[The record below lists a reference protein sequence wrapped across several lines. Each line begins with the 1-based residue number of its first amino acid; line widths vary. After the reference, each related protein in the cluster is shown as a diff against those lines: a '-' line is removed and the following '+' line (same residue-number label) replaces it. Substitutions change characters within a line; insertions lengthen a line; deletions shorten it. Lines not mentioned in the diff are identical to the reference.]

1 LYLRGLEKLSVDSGT
16 VQILPNGTAASTSRM
31 QQLSIAGAPDAWT
44 AKFDLADNDLVL
56 DYAGASPIA
65 TIANQIKSAYAA
77 GSWSGNG
84 LTSSMADPSNF
95 ALGVAEA
102 SALYTTF
109 PAVFSGQEV
118 DNSSVLVAYTRYGDA
133 NLDGAVNLAD
143 FNRLAANFGAAG
155 TLWTDGDFNYDG
167 SVKLSDYNLLAGNFG
182 LSAAGSEVTPQDWTN
197 LSAAVP
203 EPTTM
208 ILPFAAIAALARR
221 RRARRAAR

>member
-1 LYLRGLEKLSVDSGT
+1 
-16 VQILPNGTAASTSRM
+16 
-31 QQLSIAGAPDAWT
+31 
-44 AKFDLADNDLVL
+44 
-56 DYAGASPIA
+56 
-65 TIANQIKSAYAA
+65 
-77 GSWSGNG
+77 
-84 LTSSMADPSNF
+84 MADPSNF

-155 TLWTDGDFNYDG
+155 KLWTDGDFNYDG
-167 SVKLSDYNLLAGNFG
+167 SVNLSDFNLLAGNFG
-182 LSAAGSEVTPQDWTN
+182 LGAGGSEVTPQDWAN

-203 EPTTM
+203 EPTAM